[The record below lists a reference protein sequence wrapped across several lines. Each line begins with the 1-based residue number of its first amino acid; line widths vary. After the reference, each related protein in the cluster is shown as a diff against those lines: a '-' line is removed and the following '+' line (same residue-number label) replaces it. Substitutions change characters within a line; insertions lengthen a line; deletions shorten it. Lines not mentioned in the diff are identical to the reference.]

1 MGIPQGSPA
10 SPILF
15 LLYLHPLFDAVQSAY
30 PMLWAP
36 SYIDDVAL
44 VTHSQMHE
52 DNTHALEA
60 ATHIAFQWANNNA
73 VTFDDNK
80 SELLHFHHT

>member
-15 LLYLHPLFDAVQSAY
+15 LLYLHPLFDALQSAH
-30 PMLWAP
+30 PILWAP

-44 VTHSQMHE
+44 VTHGRTHE
-52 DNTHALEA
+52 DNTHVLEA
-60 ATHIAFQWANNNA
+60 TARTAF
-73 VTFDDNK
+73 
-80 SELLHFHHT
+80 